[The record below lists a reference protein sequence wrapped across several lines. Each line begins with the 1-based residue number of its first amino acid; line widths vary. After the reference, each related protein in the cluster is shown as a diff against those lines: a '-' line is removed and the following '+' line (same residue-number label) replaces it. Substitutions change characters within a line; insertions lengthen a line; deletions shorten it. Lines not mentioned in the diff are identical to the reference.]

1 MPTVLQFRRGTT
13 TQNGNF
19 TGTLGE
25 VSINT
30 TTDAIRVHDGST
42 AGGFEMLRND
52 LSNGADSMAV
62 TSATASKPEVK
73 LTNTRD
79 DATSP
84 ILIFESDRA
93 NPADNDVAGE
103 ISFISSDSGGTQTEF
118 AQIQALA
125 ADVTNT
131 TEDGKLTFTTLVNGS
146 AVVPLTLDASGATI
160 VGNVAI
166 TDGGTIGTATDAD
179 AITIASAGAVTFS
192 QRDIHSAGITV
203 ANAGQIGSVGDAD
216 SIAIASD
223 GVCTFTQTIVGS
235 INGTAAIGTAVTA
248 TANNSANETVF
259 PTFVDGATGTQ
270 GIETDTGLT
279 YNPSTGTLTTT
290 ILAGTANAA
299 KYADLAEM
307 YTPDQAI
314 EPGTVVCFGGEEEIT
329 VCDIDMCQRVAGV
342 ISTDPAY
349 LMNSDLDAGAPL
361 ALTGRTP
368 CKVTGTVHKGDMMVS
383 AGNGKARAEA
393 NPVMGSIIG
402 KAVEDSEGDA
412 TIEVV
417 IGRL

>member
-52 LSNGADSMAV
+52 MSNGADSMAV

-84 ILIFESDRA
+84 ILVFESDRA

-131 TEDGKLTFTTLVNGS
+131 TEDGKLTFTTLANGS

-179 AITIASAGAVTFS
+179 AVTIAAAGAVTFS
-192 QRDIHSAGITV
+192 QRSVHSSGITIDTGGSRTSSGQTENIIITNSNLTGDDTGIHMTAGNTGNSTIRFGAPSDDTLASILV
-203 ANAGQIGSVGDAD
+203 TNATTSATLKLAAGNGNTNLTLSGTAGSESAVFAGTVKRD
-216 SIAIASD
+216 
-223 GVCTFTQTIVGS
+223 
-235 INGTAAIGTAVTA
+235 GTAAFLVIESGGT
-248 TANNSANETVF
+248 
-259 PTFVDGATGTQ
+259 DGAGTDA
-270 GIETDTGLT
+270 GDNIIIEAGGTDG
-279 YNPSTGTLTTT
+279 
-290 ILAGTANAA
+290 AGANAS
-299 KYADLAEM
+299 DDILLE
-307 YTPDQAI
+307 DQIFHHTGHSSVSLTIFDSGGA
-314 EPGTVVCFGGEEEIT
+314 VVKSLI
-329 VCDIDMCQRVAGV
+329 GV
-342 ISTDPAY
+342 HQDT
-349 LMNSDLDAGAPL
+349 
-361 ALTGRTP
+361 
-368 CKVTGTVHKGDMMVS
+368 
-383 AGNGKARAEA
+383 
-393 NPVMGSIIG
+393 
-402 KAVEDSEGDA
+402 SE
-412 TIEVV
+412 
-417 IGRL
+417 LN